1 MLVKKTDTASLQKHN
16 FDQIPTF
23 VTIETSNVRFVK
35 HLILEV
41 NYAVSKLQLQQIV
54 LLECKKVCSFRPL
67 HARHIE

>member
-41 NYAVSKLQLQQIV
+41 KLPKLQAGSA
-54 LLECKKVCSFRPL
+54 E
-67 HARHIE
+67 HE